1 MQVVCHCLN
10 AANRRRVGVAARG
23 STGPAQ
29 KVAINVCNWRRLVV
43 GKLFARASATSV
55 DTATSP
61 GLNPSQGPAILGSPH
76 AEDEVEL
83 ILSWAVLSVAVWLT
97 AATLPGFHV
106 KNFGSAVL
114 VAAIFGVLNFLL
126 GWLLFALFTV
136 VTLGIAYL
144 LAFIT
149 RWIINAV
156 LLVLTDKLTDHLHID
171 SFGWALGGALM
182 MSVLGT
188 IGEWLVRALL

>member
-1 MQVVCHCLN
+1 LQPSVQTRGLN
-10 AANRRRVGVAARG
+10 SGRPTFAARG
-23 STGPAQ
+23 EQ
-29 KVAINVCNWRRLVV
+29 
-43 GKLFARASATSV
+43 
-55 DTATSP
+55 
-61 GLNPSQGPAILGSPH
+61 
-76 AEDEVEL
+76 VEL
-83 ILSWAVLSVAVWLT
+83 ILSWLILSVAVWLT
-97 AATLPGFHV
+97 AAVLPGFHV

-136 VTLGIAYL
+136 VTLGIAWL
-144 LAFIT
+144 LAFVT
-149 RWIINAV
+149 RWIINAI

-188 IGEWLVRALL
+188 LGEWLVRAIF